1 METLFII
8 FGRSAVGKTTIAR
21 KLQKKYGDRIHE
33 AVSVTTRNA
42 RPGEEPGVDYHFIS
56 KEEFEKLIEED
67 GLAEKIEY
75 NGNYYGLAYSAF
87 DTNKVNIAI
96 IEPNGLK
103 QVKEKMKDKF
113 KIIVVKIEENDD
125 TIAQRL
131 VNRGDAPEV
140 REKRI
145 HGDKTHFANVPF
157 DYLINSRFEILDW
170 IIKDNSSLGH
180 E

>member
-1 METLFII
+1 MEILFII

-21 KLQKKYGDRIHE
+21 KLQQKYGDKIHE
-33 AVSVTTRNA
+33 AVSITTRQP
-42 RPGEEPGVDYHFIS
+42 RPGEIPGVDYHFIT
-56 KEEFEKLIEED
+56 KEEFEKLVSED

-75 NGNYYGLAYSAF
+75 NGNFYGLPCSAF
-87 DTNKVNIAI
+87 DANKVNIAI

-113 KIIVVKIEENDD
+113 NIIVIKIEENDD
-125 TIAQRL
+125 TISQRL

-157 DYLINSRFEILDW
+157 DYLINSRFEVLDW
-170 IIKDNSSLGH
+170 IIRDNSSLGQ
-180 E
+180 